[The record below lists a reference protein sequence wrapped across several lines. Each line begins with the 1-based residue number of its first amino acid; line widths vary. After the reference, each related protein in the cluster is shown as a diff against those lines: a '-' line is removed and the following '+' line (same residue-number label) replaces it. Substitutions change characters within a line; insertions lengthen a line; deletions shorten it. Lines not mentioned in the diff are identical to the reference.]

1 MTDSDSLCRSS
12 PGSDTG
18 PPDSAQP
25 SCAHSDSAQP
35 DDRPADAVL
44 VAASLDEPERFA
56 VLFDRHAPTIHQYV
70 ARRLGRDAA
79 DDVTAETFLTAFR
92 IRARYDSGRAGVRP
106 WLHGIAAKLISRHR
120 REEVRALK
128 LLARTGHD
136 PVAETWTD
144 SADDRVTAQAA
155 SRPLAKALAALS
167 EGDRHAL
174 LLFAWA
180 DFTYQEIAEALDI
193 PVGTVRSRLNRA
205 RRKLRATTSPYN
217 PFDERGKT
225 GTDQLLAP
233 NEPNEPNARNEPHA
247 PHAPEGDPA

>member
-1 MTDSDSLCRSS
+1 MTDSDALCRSS
-12 PGSDTG
+12 PGSATG
-18 PPDSAQP
+18 QQDSALP
-25 SCAHSDSAQP
+25 
-35 DDRPADAVL
+35 DAVL

-70 ARRLGRDAA
+70 ARRLGRDTA
-79 DDVTAETFLTAFR
+79 DDITAETFLTAFR

-155 SRPLAKALAALS
+155 ARPLAKALAALS

-205 RRKLRATTSPYN
+205 RRKLRATTAPYD
-217 PFDERGKT
+217 PFDGPGE
-225 GTDQLLAP
+225 A
-233 NEPNEPNARNEPHA
+233 ARPLETTQPHA
-247 PHAPEGDPA
+247 PHVPEGDPA

>member
-1 MTDSDSLCRSS
+1 MTHSLC
-12 PGSDTG
+12 GGDT
-18 PPDSAQP
+18 AQ
-25 SCAHSDSAQP
+25 
-35 DDRPADAVL
+35 ADAAL
-44 VAASLDEPERFA
+44 IAASLDEPERFA

-79 DDVTAETFLTAFR
+79 DDITADTFLTAFR
-92 IRARYDSGRAGVRP
+92 IRARYDSERAGVRP

-120 REEVRALK
+120 REEVKALK

-144 SADDRVTAQAA
+144 SADDRVAAQAV
-155 SRPLAKALAALS
+155 SRHLAKALAKLS

-205 RRKLRATTSPYN
+205 RRKLRATTGVLSPFTE
-217 PFDERGKT
+217 PFE
-225 GTDQLLAP
+225 
-233 NEPNEPNARNEPHA
+233 
-247 PHAPEGDPA
+247 PHAPEGDLA

>member
-1 MTDSDSLCRSS
+1 MTDSLC
-12 PGSDTG
+12 GGDT
-18 PPDSAQP
+18 AQ
-25 SCAHSDSAQP
+25 
-35 DDRPADAVL
+35 ADAVL
-44 VAASLDEPERFA
+44 IAASLDEPERFA
-56 VLFDRHAPTIHQYV
+56 VLFDRHASTIHQYV

-106 WLHGIAAKLISRHR
+106 WLHGIAAKLISAHR

-136 PVAETWTD
+136 PVAETWTE
-144 SADDRVTAQAA
+144 SADDRVAAQAA
-155 SRPLAKALAALS
+155 SRPLAKALAKLS

-205 RRKLRATTSPYN
+205 RRKLRSATGVSSP
-217 PFDERGKT
+217 FTE
-225 GTDQLLAP
+225 L
-233 NEPNEPNARNEPHA
+233 NEPFEPHV
-247 PHAPEGDPA
+247 PEGDPA